1 MKKKTE
7 ETTNKTTINWID
19 DKFAILN
26 VKNYSDKL
34 CFFTLL
40 TKSVIGNV
48 MITGCKVVSGSK
60 GDFIAF
66 PSEEY
71 EKDGKKNYKDIA
83 NIRFDDGIQKQI
95 IDEINKM
102 I

>member
-7 ETTNKTTINWID
+7 DNTKKTDINWID

-26 VKNYSDKL
+26 VRNYSEKL

-40 TKSVIGNV
+40 AKSEIGNI

-60 GDFIAF
+60 GDYIAF

-71 EKDGKKNYKDIA
+71 EKDGKKQYKEIA
-83 NIRFDDGIQKQI
+83 NVRFADGIQKMI